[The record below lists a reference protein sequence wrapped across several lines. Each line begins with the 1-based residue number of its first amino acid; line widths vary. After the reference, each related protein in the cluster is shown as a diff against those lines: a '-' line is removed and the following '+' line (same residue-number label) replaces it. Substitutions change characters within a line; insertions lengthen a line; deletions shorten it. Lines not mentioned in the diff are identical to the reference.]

1 MKFSYDEYRAFF
13 YINRLTHYLERQQK
27 DYFSDFVC
35 WAQRAQLMAESAVLK
50 TNTERS
56 IKRSYRILHKRLEA
70 CLAEAESM
78 PLSTVRRNINFG
90 CRLFNLTQA
99 ESEILEAALLWRKK
113 NQLRVFAR
121 MAFRDDLDNEI
132 LAAMAGVSEEEV
144 LSLLSSRGNLLR
156 YGFLETRRFSG
167 EYDVTGPMR
176 EFLECKYDS
185 EEAMR
190 EALLGRPLQS
200 EWRVR
205 DFDYV
210 AGTDFAVRLMK
221 RVGRKKGINL
231 LLYGEPGTGK
241 TSFAQMLAARAKRNL
256 YPVGENAEDDR
267 ARNYRLQQ
275 LHQKLDLL
283 EKDPRA
289 CLLFDEAED
298 LFSSQMTRCNKVE
311 INRLLEQNTC
321 PVIWTTNNIT
331 QMDPAFIRRFTLA
344 LYFERPPVSVR
355 RKIWDKYLKAY
366 HLPHSSRQTMALAKE
381 FSVPPSLIAGAA
393 RATGMVKG
401 DLDTV
406 RRHIHMMAQALQGGQ
421 KMDIAQIKREPFN
434 PTLIHT
440 DLDLTRLT
448 RQLEGLDRRDFSLCL
463 YGASGTGKSAYAR
476 YLADQLEM
484 EVVQQRASDL
494 ISPFVGATEQNIARA
509 FAQAKAQQALLLFD
523 EADSFLQDRA
533 QARYSWERTAVN
545 EMLTCMETH
554 PYPFIC
560 TTNLME
566 TLDPAC
572 LRRFSF
578 KVKYGFLTIP
588 QVQAAFEYF
597 FGLNIPRA
605 QAEGFACVTPGDFA
619 VVKNKAQILGVTKD
633 PAELLRLLD
642 AEQTV
647 KNRLA
652 RPQIGF
658 CK

>member
-13 YINRLTHYLERQQK
+13 YIHRLINYLERQQK
-27 DYFSDFVC
+27 DYVGDFVS
-35 WAQRAQLMAESAVLK
+35 WARRAQLSAAFPSEPALTGRRLKKDYRTLYKQLES
-50 TNTERS
+50 
-56 IKRSYRILHKRLEA
+56 Y
-70 CLAEAESM
+70 LAEAENM
-78 PLSTVRRNINFG
+78 ALSTVRKNINFAS
-90 CRLFNLTQA
+90 RLFNLTKV
-99 ESEILEAALLWRKK
+99 ESEILEVALLWRKK
-113 NQLRVFAR
+113 NQLRIFAR
-121 MAFRDDLDNEI
+121 MAFREDLDSEI
-132 LAAMAGVSEEEV
+132 LAAFAGVSEEETV
-144 LSLLSSRGNLLR
+144 ALLHSRASLLR
-156 YGFLETRRFSG
+156 YGFLEVRRFSS
-167 EYDVTGPMR
+167 EYDVTSPMR
-176 EFLECKYDS
+176 EFLEHQYGS
-185 EEAMR
+185 ESEMR
-190 EALLGRPLQS
+190 EALLGRPIQS
-200 EWRVR
+200 DWRPR
-205 DFDYV
+205 DFGYV
-210 AGTDFAVRLMK
+210 AGADLAVSLMK
-221 RVGRKKGINL
+221 RTRHNKGINI
-231 LLYGEPGTGK
+231 LLYGEPGAGK
-241 TSFAQMLAARAKRNL
+241 TSFAQMLAGSAKRNL
-256 YPVGENAEDDR
+256 YPVGEDSEDER
-267 ARNYRLQQ
+267 TRNYRLQQ

-311 INRLLEQNTC
+311 INRLLEQNIC

-406 RRHIHMMAQALQGGQ
+406 RRHIHIMAKALQGGQ

-448 RQLEGLDRRDFSLCL
+448 RQLEGLERRDFSLCL

-476 YLADQLEM
+476 YLAEQLEM

-560 TTNLME
+560 TTNLIE